1 MTNAP
6 QEWSEGEQPP
16 LDALLP
22 VVYQELR
29 RLAEHHMRQ
38 QAVGHT
44 LQPTGLVHE
53 AYLRLAS
60 HPSGPW
66 RSRAGFFRIAG
77 QVMRNVLVDHARALH
92 AEKRGGGA
100 TRVTLGSA
108 DSAADATDGTDVLV
122 LDEALSRLA
131 AFDAQ
136 KARVVELRY
145 FTGLTIEETAEAL
158 DISPAT
164 VKREWTA
171 ARAWLRRELENV

>member
-1 MTNAP
+1 VTDTP
-6 QEWSEGEQPP
+6 HEWRDGEPPP

-38 QAVGHT
+38 QPVGHT

-60 HPSGPW
+60 YPSGPW
-66 RSRAGFFRIAG
+66 RTRAEFFRMAG
-77 QVMRNVLVDHARALH
+77 QVMRTVLVDHARAQH
-92 AEKRGGGA
+92 AEKRGGNA
-100 TRVTLGSA
+100 VRVTLGSA
-108 DSAADATDGTDVLV
+108 DSAADAPDGTDVLA
-122 LDEALSRLA
+122 LDEALGRLA
-131 AFDAQ
+131 TFDAQ
-136 KARVVELRY
+136 KCRVVELRY

-171 ARAWLRRELENV
+171 ARAWLKRELANA

>member
-1 MTNAP
+1 VTDTP
-6 QEWSEGEQPP
+6 HEWRDGEQPP
-16 LDALLP
+16 LDTLLP

-29 RLAEHHMRQ
+29 RLAEHHMRLQ
-38 QAVGHT
+38 PVGHT

-53 AYLRLAS
+53 AYLRLANY
-60 HPSGPW
+60 PSGPW
-66 RSRAGFFRIAG
+66 RSRAEFFRIAG
-77 QVMRNVLVDHARALH
+77 QVMRTVLVDHARAQH
-92 AEKRGGGA
+92 AEKRGGNA

-108 DSAADATDGTDVLV
+108 DSAADAPDGTDVLA
-122 LDEALSRLA
+122 LDEALGRLA

-136 KARVVELRY
+136 KCRIVELRY

-171 ARAWLRRELENV
+171 ARAWLKRELANV

>member
-1 MTNAP
+1 MTDAP
-6 QEWSEGEQPP
+6 RDWRDGEQPP
-16 LDALLP
+16 LDTLLP

-38 QAVGHT
+38 QPVGHT

-53 AYLRLAS
+53 AYLRLAN

-66 RSRAGFFRIAG
+66 RSRAEFFRIAG
-77 QVMRNVLVDHARALH
+77 QVMRTVLVDHARAQH
-92 AEKRGGGA
+92 AEKRGGNA

-108 DSAADATDGTDVLV
+108 DSAADAPDGTDVLA
-122 LDEALSRLA
+122 LDDALSRLA

-171 ARAWLRRELENV
+171 ARAWLKRELDNV